1 MARLYNLKISCV
13 PNLKNCYLC
22 PLFMM
27 KKKINLKEKIRQFRQ
42 WREQPHQVAPMSEE
56 EHTCATC
63 GTHFVGNN
71 CPRCG
76 QAARIGRFS
85 FKTGILNFLDVW
97 GLGNRNMFLTI
108 RDLILRPGYMIRDY
122 LKGMQMAYFPPFK
135 MFFLLAALSL
145 LVAHGFNV
153 KGKTFAKDGQ
163 DEDTEVIVSGE
174 EAGSSTATTDMT
186 DAGSGAKSSDY
197 VGERAETKHSVEF
210 SVGDN
215 PSDYVGER
223 TKEILHG
230 VMDRMER
237 FQNRFPNILS
247 LMLLLLVSSS
257 LYLFFRHCPN
267 IPDLR
272 YSELFVALVYI
283 ANMTSIYAV
292 FFLFFCQTTLSQDA
306 FMLALIPL
314 KQLSGYNWWQ
324 TVWRVV
330 TAFVLMFVVLIILVV
345 AVVFATYLFV
355 KWFG

>member
-1 MARLYNLKISCV
+1 
-13 PNLKNCYLC
+13 
-22 PLFMM
+22 M
-27 KKKINLKEKIRQFRQ
+27 KKNRLKEKILRFRQ
-42 WREQPHQVAPMSEE
+42 WREQPHQVAPMAEV
-56 EHTCATC
+56 EHDCATC
-63 GTHFVGNN
+63 GTHFTGNY

-76 QAARIGRFS
+76 QSARIGRFS

-145 LVAHGFNV
+145 LVAHGLNI
-153 KGKTFAKDGQ
+153 KGETFDKERQ
-163 DEDTEVIVSGE
+163 DEDTELVVPGQE
-174 EAGSSTATTDMT
+174 TTDID
-186 DAGSGAKSSDY
+186 DAGSGAKSSEN
-197 VGERAETKHSVEF
+197 VGKRTETQHSLEF

-223 TKEILHG
+223 TKEILHS
-230 VMDRMER
+230 VSDRMDR

-247 LMLLLLVSSS
+247 LMLLMLVSSF
-257 LYLFFRHCPN
+257 LFLFFRHCPN

-272 YSELFVALVYI
+272 YSELFVSLVYI
-283 ANMTSIYAV
+283 ANMTSVYAV
-292 FFLFFCQTTLSQDA
+292 FFLFFCQTTLSKNA
-306 FMLALIPL
+306 FILALIPL

-330 TAFVLMFVVLIILVV
+330 TAFVIMFVVLIALVV
-345 AVVFATYLFV
+345 AAVFATYLFV